1 MRVPR
6 PAAAPAGAVSRD
18 LRCAC
23 GRFESLRESPFGSF
37 LRICRNNF
45 PDSSRPTF
53 VAGLGGVDTAG
64 PAAGGGAIPTS
75 AGTGGG
81 ASPPSRAG
89 RAAIPAIAATTV
101 AATFPTVAH
110 LICLPDTQA

>member
-6 PAAAPAGAVSRD
+6 PAAAPAGAAAAD

-64 PAAGGGAIPTS
+64 PAEGGGVIPTS
-75 AGTGGG
+75 GGTGGG
-81 ASPPSRAG
+81 ASPPSSAG
-89 RAAIPAIAATTV
+89 RETIPAIAAATI
-101 AATFPTVAH
+101 AATRPTLAH
-110 LICLPDTQA
+110 LICLPDTPA